1 MRWLDAHASARPVAD
16 VVDARVAWLTG
27 QSSWTHSALS
37 PAQHAV
43 LDALAVDGWTPVRVG
58 FPWTDRAVAP
68 YRAAPLVVASARN
81 AVQWAAARPV
91 TAFTRETARH
101 LQALLDR
108 TRQDL
113 LLLCGS
119 TGARMAAAAAP
130 LVVVPDG
137 LHVHVVGLGPVG
149 ALPPPGGVWTVH
161 AVRGSADP
169 LSRWGFRGHVDVDV
183 PGGHL
188 AAATSPA
195 AIDAVRRLVG
205 RPRDSGPSAPPTA
218 DVAVAHPAGDRGRDG
233 PSAQRGRGDARPRG
247 AS

>member
-1 MRWLDAHASARPVAD
+1 MRWLDAHASAHALAD

-37 PAQHAV
+37 PAQDAM

-68 YRAAPLVVASARN
+68 YRAAPLVLASVRN
-81 AVQWAAARPV
+81 AAQWSAARPG

-101 LQALLDR
+101 LQRLLDG
-108 TRQDL
+108 TRRDL

-130 LVVVPDG
+130 LVGVPDG
-137 LHVHVVGLGPVG
+137 LRVHVVGLGPVG
-149 ALPPPGGVWTVH
+149 ALPRPGGGWTVH
-161 AVRGSADP
+161 AVRGSADL
-169 LSRWGFRGHVDVDV
+169 LSRWGHRGPVDVTV

-195 AIDAVRRLVG
+195 AIAAVTRLVG
-205 RPRDSGPSAPPTA
+205 PPRGSGPQAPPTA
-218 DVAVAHPAGDRGRDG
+218 DIAVARPVGEPGRVR
-233 PSAQRGRGDARPRG
+233 PSAFARRADARPR
-247 AS
+247 STS

>member
-37 PAQHAV
+37 PAQDTV
-43 LDALAVDGWTPVRVG
+43 LDALAGCGWTPVRVG

-68 YRAAPLVVASARN
+68 YRAEPLVRASTRN
-81 AVQWAAARPV
+81 AVQWAAARPG
-91 TAFTRETARH
+91 TPFTRETARH

-108 TRQDL
+108 TRRDL

-130 LVVVPDG
+130 LVAVPDG
-137 LHVHVVGLGPVG
+137 LRVHVVGLGPVG
-149 ALPPPGGVWTVH
+149 ALPASGGPWTVH
-161 AVRGSADP
+161 VVRGSADL
-169 LSRWGFRGHVDVDV
+169 LSRWGHRGAVDVVV

-188 AAATSPA
+188 AAATSSAATA
-195 AIDAVRRLVG
+195 AITRLVG
-205 RPRDSGPSAPPTA
+205 TPGADGAGVPHRPAPYA
-218 DVAVAHPAGDRGRDG
+218 AVE
-233 PSAQRGRGDARPRG
+233 

>member
-43 LDALAVDGWTPVRVG
+43 LDTLAVRGWVPLRVG

-68 YRAAPLVVASARN
+68 YRPEHLVLASVRN
-81 AVQWAAARPV
+81 AAQWAAAQPG
-91 TAFTRETARH
+91 TAFTRATAQH
-101 LQALLDR
+101 LQSLLDR
-108 TRQDL
+108 TRREL

-119 TGARMAAAAAP
+119 TGARMVAAVAP
-130 LVVVPDG
+130 LVDVPDG
-137 LHVHVVGLGPVG
+137 LRVHVVGLGPVG
-149 ALPPPGGVWTVH
+149 PLPASGGPWAVH
-161 AVRGSADP
+161 AVRGSADL
-169 LSRWGFRGHVDVDV
+169 LSRCAYRGPVDAVV

-188 AAATSPA
+188 AAATSSA
-195 AIDAVRRLVG
+195 ATAAVVRLVG
-205 RPRDSGPSAPPTA
+205 TPGTDCADAPHRHGPPDEAE
-218 DVAVAHPAGDRGRDG
+218 
-233 PSAQRGRGDARPRG
+233 